1 MTTDTYKQALKQA
14 KADLVEQVKT
24 LGRAQDSAAKAEK
37 AIVEL
42 RQTIAA
48 LQVLCGEPEFV
59 EEDALGLTDAI
70 RMAFRTAGR
79 EMSAH
84 DVREQMESM
93 GYAGRWGNLLA
104 SIQTVIPRLFKK
116 GEIQGTGNVNGRD
129 TFRWIG
135 HPIPEANAYAG
146 RMRQL
151 GDLAGERKAGQ
162 APIPPRPRTVPPPP
176 GSPGETLPTQD
187 DLEQRPSSSYAETVP
202 EDARDLPHPVNRL
215 KDRTRQK

>member
-116 GEIQGTGNVNGRD
+116 GEIRV
-129 TFRWIG
+129 
-135 HPIPEANAYAG
+135 
-146 RMRQL
+146 
-151 GDLAGERKAGQ
+151 Q
-162 APIPPRPRTVPPPP
+162 AT
-176 GSPGETLPTQD
+176 ST
-187 DLEQRPSSSYAETVP
+187 AETHFVGLDTLSRRQMLTQAECVNWETWLENAKPDRLRFLPVP
-202 EDARDLPHPVNRL
+202 AQFRLLPDRRGKLCRL
-215 KDRTRQK
+215 KMIWNKGPLQLRGDRAGGCS